1 MNKWI
6 NIINIIFATIIAIGF
21 ITLVLFLF
29 LTLWGV
35 DIPTILTARVFITT
49 AITTVMWLIFATI
62 TEHLP

>member
-6 NIINIIFATIIAIGF
+6 VIISIIFATIIAIGF
-21 ITLVLFLF
+21 ITLTLFLF

-35 DIPTILTARVFITT
+35 DIPTILAARVFITI

-62 TEHLP
+62 TDN